1 MKERKKKERKKKR
14 GGIEGNENV
23 KKNVDATIKT
33 WEGKRTVKK
42 KKGMIGGTR
51 LYQNFTSIC
60 DDVPSN

>member
-1 MKERKKKERKKKR
+1 MK
-14 GGIEGNENV
+14 NV